1 MGRGSSASLHLAW
14 RRRME
19 RFEAS
24 SATVT
29 EFCRREEVSAAAF
42 YQWRRRLSQERVLA
56 TAEECGKTARPLAP
70 RRHGAYGRSTGF
82 VELTLPAVAVVEVEL
97 PNGVRVRLSADQE
110 AALGT
115 IIRAAGEIVAGHGDA
130 PGKEVGRC

>member
-1 MGRGSSASLHLAW
+1 MGRERNGALRLAW

-42 YQWRRRLSQERVLA
+42 YQWRRRLAQERVLA
-56 TAEECGKTARPLAP
+56 TAEECGKAARPLAP
-70 RRHGAYGRSTGF
+70 QRQRAYGRSTGF
-82 VELTLPAVAVVEVEL
+82 VELTLPAAAVVEVEL
-97 PNGVRVRLSADQE
+97 PNGVRVRVSADQE
-110 AALGT
+110 AALGA
-115 IIRAAGEIVAGHGDA
+115 IIRAAGEIVAGHGNA
-130 PGKEVGRC
+130 PGKEAVRC